1 MGERVRRRLPFRVS
15 SNRNIVAPGG
25 SRKMDDRRFDSWSKA
40 LAARGSRR
48 QALAKGTGLALL
60 GLLGLHSRGQAQ
72 SPTGL
77 DENGTCRM
85 RFEANVRLGPTV
97 DAASSSAISG
107 LLTISIGDNG
117 GI

>member
-1 MGERVRRRLPFRVS
+1 MGERARRRLSLHVPA
-15 SNRNIVAPGG
+15 NWNIVAPGG

-48 QALAKGTGLALL
+48 QALAKGTGSALL

-72 SPTGL
+72 APTGL

-85 RFEANVRLGPTV
+85 QFEANVRLGPSA
-97 DAASSSAISG
+97 DAAS
-107 LLTISIGDNG
+107 N
-117 GI
+117 